1 MDTFLEERTFPEV
14 KRLCCAGRLD
24 GPAPLG
30 EVIERLRRVVPVE
43 AYCASTLDPAS
54 GFITHALA
62 EEMAGAGEA
71 AIFFERLYFEH
82 HQSVRR
88 MADTRGLT
96 KAQLSWRIS
105 DHYPLW
111 AEFSTR
117 E

>member
-54 GFITHALA
+54 A
-62 EEMAGAGEA
+62 
-71 AIFFERLYFEH
+71 
-82 HQSVRR
+82 
-88 MADTRGLT
+88 
-96 KAQLSWRIS
+96 
-105 DHYPLW
+105 
-111 AEFSTR
+111 
-117 E
+117 